1 MNIRRLL
8 HPNGCSSAAPVAA
21 LAVTVEGLVMAQ
33 MFKRSED
40 GAIVCADCLAP
51 EEELTAAALQP
62 RHFPGT
68 YHRLHCARCG
78 APGAAD
84 PLIPRAQ
91 ARGGGRP

>member
-1 MNIRRLL
+1 
-8 HPNGCSSAAPVAA
+8 
-21 LAVTVEGLVMAQ
+21 MAQ

-51 EEELTAAALQP
+51 DEELTAAALQP

-78 APGAAD
+78 APRRRRSAHPAGAGT
-84 PLIPRAQ
+84 R
-91 ARGGGRP
+91 RRPPMSGWKRRR